1 MSKPIQ
7 ITSIEPRANGAAVST
22 GQHYIAKI
30 NGYFA
35 GTVELDAQQAAE
47 ELALLNAPIALREYE
62 IAQAERRQLRTKR
75 PTQESTAGALHA
87 LRKLLAS
94 GGG

>member
-7 ITSIEPRANGAAVST
+7 ITSIEPSANGVAMST

-35 GTVELDAQQAAE
+35 GTVELDPQQAAE

-62 IAQAERRQLRTKR
+62 IAQAERRRLLAKSNPRNRNAETFY
-75 PTQESTAGALHA
+75 EL
-87 LRKLLAS
+87 LKLFAS
-94 GGG
+94 GGH